1 MRSRG
6 LDPDALFSEIVEADG
21 SCIQGLRR
29 EGLTLAI
36 HLCRGNNR
44 SHWLSEGSYE
54 AIAERLFNTLDVD
67 VFLLEYDNDRSGGF
81 EPLRFVPR
89 GKTVVLGLITTKQ
102 GYLESMDALRRRI
115 DEASQYVPMDDLA
128 ISPQCGF
135 ASVDAGNAISW
146 MIKGAS
152 WSWSQRRPASLGDEH
167 CLISIVFNG
176 SALTAMA
183 RWLIGRPGSRTP

>member
-6 LDPDALFSEIVEADG
+6 LDPDVLFSEIVAADG
-21 SCIQGLRR
+21 YCVQGLRR

-102 GYLESMDALRRRI
+102 DTWSRWTPYDDASTRPPNTCRWTTW
-115 DEASQYVPMDDLA
+115 PLA
-128 ISPQCGF
+128 RNVACLSGCG
-135 ASVDAGNAISW
+135 
-146 MIKGAS
+146 
-152 WSWSQRRPASLGDEH
+152 
-167 CLISIVFNG
+167 
-176 SALTAMA
+176 
-183 RWLIGRPGSRTP
+183 